1 MPLNPQKNLG
11 RAVKII
17 EYALVRLEP
26 ACTSFRRM
34 VFGVRGMQ
42 RRWLDL
48 VDMISF
54 LTRRMAPQGESLLA
68 YPAL

>member
-1 MPLNPQKNLG
+1 
-11 RAVKII
+11 
-17 EYALVRLEP
+17 
-26 ACTSFRRM
+26 M

-54 LTRRMAPQGESLLA
+54 LTRRMASQGESLLA